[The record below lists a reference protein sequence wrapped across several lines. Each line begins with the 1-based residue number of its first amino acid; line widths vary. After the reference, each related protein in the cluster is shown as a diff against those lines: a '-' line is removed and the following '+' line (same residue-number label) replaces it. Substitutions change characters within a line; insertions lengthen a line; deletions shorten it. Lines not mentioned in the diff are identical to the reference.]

1 MGPAAM
7 GGRQLWTS
15 LKPPHALGNLG
26 FHLTLHFN
34 GISHQC
40 LHVLGHL
47 FKNIIIIIKSF
58 APLRDEQLVV
68 PSSQ

>member
-7 GGRQLWTS
+7 GGRQLWTL
-15 LKPPHALGNLG
+15 LKPPYALGNLG
-26 FHLTLHFN
+26 FHLSLHFN

-47 FKNIIIIIKSF
+47 FKNIIIIKSF